1 MIMVNIGEAKAKL
14 SELIAS
20 AQQGERVVL
29 CNRNKPV
36 VELRVVN
43 SRPQKRVLG
52 LHKGMI
58 TFTDD
63 CFAPLTEEE
72 LAECGV

>member
-1 MIMVNIGEAKAKL
+1 MIMVNIAQAKARL

-20 AQQGERVVL
+20 VQQGERVVL

-36 VELRVVN
+36 VELRVVS

-63 CFAPLTEEE
+63 CFAPLTDEE
-72 LAECGV
+72 LAEWGL